1 MTGHEGLPARPDD
14 EVEVYERDAKGRLNP
29 ILTEGSA
36 ARGRGRMLGVSLPGA
51 VAGAF
56 IVTALVLGAGGF
68 TVPGNGDG
76 DSGPKAD
83 PAAVI
88 KVDGDAEDGA
98 KPTDETKP
106 TREPAKSEPAE
117 TEKPEATPVPVEKL
131 ALEARVRDGKVLVS
145 WTACDPDGF
154 AWYKLVRSTDEKVT
168 WPKGDNDTL
177 LAAFDNAATT
187 SGVDAKP
194 VRGKKLWYR
203 VFALA
208 EVDGTLVVRCASN
221 VVRLTVPA
229 PDPTEKPTPKP
240 TEKPS
245 AMALAVTLKNGHPYA
260 DWSACGSSAF
270 DYYKVVWSKDA
281 TVTWPLGENDHLAA
295 AIENR
300 EQTSF
305 KDADAPGGK
314 TLYYRVF
321 CVDAKESGYR
331 VLASTGVK
339 SIKTPSPE
347 PAPEPVSLDFEAS
360 FENGAVQLGWQAFGG
375 DGFVY
380 YKVVRSQGANPSYL
394 PWTDGTQ
401 LIGVIENQAANGFGD
416 GDVASG
422 QTWFYRIQAIGLWGG
437 QKVVLG
443 QTRVIEVAI
452 P

>member
-1 MTGHEGLPARPDD
+1 MTGHDGLPERPDD
-14 EVEVYERDAKGRLNP
+14 EVEVFERDAMGRLSP
-29 ILTEGSA
+29 IVTAGSA
-36 ARGRGRMLGVSLPGA
+36 ARGRGRVLGVSLPGA

-68 TVPGNGDG
+68 TLPGNNDG
-76 DSGPKAD
+76 DSGAKAT
-83 PAAVI
+83 PAAVV
-88 KVDGDAEDGA
+88 KAVGDGEVDA
-98 KPTDETKP
+98 KAAGETMPSKA
-106 TREPAKSEPAE
+106 PAGSEPAR
-117 TEKPEATPVPVEKL
+117 TEKPGATAAPVEKL
-131 ALEARVRDGKVLVS
+131 ALEARLGDGKAFLS
-145 WTACDPDGF
+145 WSACDPDGF
-154 AWYKLVRSTDEKVT
+154 AWYKLVRSTDEKVS

-177 LAAFDNAATT
+177 LAAFDNSATT
-187 SGVDAKP
+187 SGVDSKLAQ
-194 VRGKKLWYR
+194 GKKLWYR

-208 EVDGTLVVRCASN
+208 EVDGSLVVRCASN
-221 VVRLTVPA
+221 VTGLTVPA
-229 PDPTEKPTPKP
+229 PDPTPKPTPKP

-245 AMALAVTLKNGHPYA
+245 AMALSVTLKNGHPYV

-281 TVTWPLGENDHLAA
+281 TVKWPLGENDHLAA
-295 AIENR
+295 AIGDR

-321 CVDAKESGYR
+321 CVDAKDSGYR

-339 SIKTPSPE
+339 SVKTPAPE
-347 PAPEPVSLDFEAS
+347 PAPDPVSLAFEAS
-360 FENGAVQLGWQAFGG
+360 FREGAVQLGWQAIGG
-375 DGFVY
+375 DGFKY
-380 YKVVRSQGANPSYL
+380 YKVVRSQGTNPSYL

-401 LIGVIENQAANGFGD
+401 VIGVIENKAVNGFGD

-422 QTWFYRIQAIGLWGG
+422 QTWSYRIQAIGLWNG